1 MYYFYV
7 GVIVDG
13 ISTDSLI
20 QEEDS
25 LRLISPYLRKIDPTA
40 RKRLWTRE
48 KIVHLGTGY
57 DAGEC
62 ASQADGLIVHLLTFR
77 DAGILRLLNKQYDF
91 QKVCHQQI
99 NVVAYFIHE
108 QLSFVIL
115 IG

>member
-13 ISTDSLI
+13 VSTDSLI
-20 QEEDS
+20 QEDDS
-25 LRLISPYLRKIDPTA
+25 LRLISPYLRKIDPA
-40 RKRLWTRE
+40 AKKRLWTRD

-99 NVVAYFIHE
+99 NVVVYFIHE